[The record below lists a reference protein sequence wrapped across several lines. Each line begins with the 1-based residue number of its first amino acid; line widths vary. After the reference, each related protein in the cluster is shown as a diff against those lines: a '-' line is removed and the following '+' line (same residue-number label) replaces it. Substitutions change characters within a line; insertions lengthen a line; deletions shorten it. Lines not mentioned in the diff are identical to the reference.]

1 MWTTINAFLK
11 TVDNFV
17 WGVPLMVL
25 ILCGGILLTVRLG
38 VLQMRRLPL
47 ALKWM
52 IKNEEGGKGEIS
64 SFAALCTAL
73 SATIGTGNIVG
84 VATAVCAGG
93 PWALFWMIV
102 AAFFGMAT
110 KFSEGLLAIK
120 YRVVDKDGHSLGGP
134 FYYIEQ
140 GMGSKWKWLAKIFA
154 FFGVCVGLFGIGT
167 FSQVNGIASAIQNFF
182 DPNKVHTVAIPGI
195 GTYSWTVVIASL
207 ILAFCVGAVL
217 IGGKL
222 PGITLA
228 VMAVSDFFVHSW
240 YCIIA
245 IIAGIAIFIHAWK
258 KTEGGAHMLGKFILK
273 VPLVGPLSIKTASSR
288 MTRTLSTLMG
298 SGVQLVDALGLVTE
312 MMGNAVVKQAL
323 KDATEEVSRGI
334 PLSKPLADSGVFPP
348 MVYHMIEIGEETG
361 NMEDMLDKVA
371 AYYDDEV
378 ESATEALLAAMEP
391 LIIIVMALVVV
402 PIVLAIMMPMYSLYD
417 SIGA

>member
-1 MWTTINAFLK
+1 M
-11 TVDNFV
+11 
-17 WGVPLMVL
+17 
-25 ILCGGILLTVRLG
+25 
-38 VLQMRRLPL
+38 
-47 ALKWM
+47 
-52 IKNEEGGKGEIS
+52 E
-64 SFAALCTAL
+64 
-73 SATIGTGNIVG
+73 
-84 VATAVCAGG
+84 
-93 PWALFWMIV
+93 
-102 AAFFGMAT
+102 
-110 KFSEGLLAIK
+110 
-120 YRVVDKDGHSLGGP
+120 
-134 FYYIEQ
+134 
-140 GMGSKWKWLAKIFA
+140 
-154 FFGVCVGLFGIGT
+154 
-167 FSQVNGIASAIQNFF
+167 
-182 DPNKVHTVAIPGI
+182 
-195 GTYSWTVVIASL
+195 
-207 ILAFCVGAVL
+207 
-217 IGGKL
+217 
-222 PGITLA
+222 
-228 VMAVSDFFVHSW
+228 
-240 YCIIA
+240 
-245 IIAGIAIFIHAWK
+245 
-258 KTEGGAHMLGKFILK
+258 KTEGGAHILGKFILK

-371 AYYDDEV
+371 AYYDEEV

>member
-1 MWTTINAFLK
+1 MASYKYEVVGADGKPKTGTIEAMNMEVASAELKSGGNTIVSITRANVFNKDLEIHIGKAVSVREMSVFCRQFESVLNAGV
-11 TVDNFV
+11 TVVEALDMLSEQTENKPFANAIAEV
-17 WGVPLMVL
+17 RDSVQRGETLAVAMAEHPKIFPNLMVQMVAAGESSGGLDKAFSRVGSQFEKEAHLKGLIIKSAIYPVIL
-25 ILCGGILLTVRLG
+25 ILVIIV
-38 VLQMRRLPL
+38 VVAIM
-47 ALKWM
+47 M
-52 IKNEEGGKGEIS
+52 IK
-64 SFAALCTAL
+64 
-73 SATIGTGNIVG
+73 IV
-84 VATAVCAGG
+84 
-93 PWALFWMIV
+93 P
-102 AAFFGMAT
+102 
-110 KFSEGLLAIK
+110 
-120 YRVVDKDGHSLGGP
+120 
-134 FYYIEQ
+134 
-140 GMGSKWKWLAKIFA
+140 
-154 FFGVCVGLFGIGT
+154 T
-167 FSQVNGIASAIQNFF
+167 FTSQF
-182 DPNKVHTVAIPGI
+182 DEV
-195 GTYSWTVVIASL
+195 
-207 ILAFCVGAVL
+207 
-217 IGGKL
+217 GGKL

-240 YCIIA
+240 YFIVA

-258 KTEGGAHMLGKFILK
+258 KTEGGAHILGKFILK

-371 AYYDDEV
+371 AYYDEEV

-391 LIIIVMALVVV
+391 LIIIVMAVVVV

>member
-1 MWTTINAFLK
+1 MASYKYEVVGADGKPKTGTIEAVNMEVASAELKSVGNTIVSIARANAFNKDLEIHIGK
-11 TVDNFV
+11 AVSVREMSVFCRQFESVLNAGVTVVEALDMLSEQTENKPFANAIAEV
-17 WGVPLMVL
+17 RDSVQRGETLAVAMAEHPKIFPNLMVQMVAAGESSGGLDKAFSRVGSQFEKEAHLKGLIIKSAIYPVIL
-25 ILCGGILLTVRLG
+25 ILVIIV
-38 VLQMRRLPL
+38 VVAIM
-47 ALKWM
+47 M
-52 IKNEEGGKGEIS
+52 IK
-64 SFAALCTAL
+64 
-73 SATIGTGNIVG
+73 IVP
-84 VATAVCAGG
+84 T
-93 PWALFWMIV
+93 F
-102 AAFFGMAT
+102 T
-110 KFSEGLLAIK
+110 
-120 YRVVDKDGHSLGGP
+120 
-134 FYYIEQ
+134 EQ
-140 GMGSKWKWLAKIFA
+140 
-154 FFGVCVGLFGIGT
+154 
-167 FSQVNGIASAIQNFF
+167 F
-182 DPNKVHTVAIPGI
+182 DEV
-195 GTYSWTVVIASL
+195 
-207 ILAFCVGAVL
+207 
-217 IGGKL
+217 GGKL

-240 YCIIA
+240 YFIVA

-258 KTEGGAHMLGKFILK
+258 KTEGGAHILGKFILK

-371 AYYDDEV
+371 AYYDEEV

-391 LIIIVMALVVV
+391 LIIIVMAVVVV

>member
-1 MWTTINAFLK
+1 MVQTAKRTGVLRSAATSALNAKRANAFNKDLEIHIGK
-11 TVDNFV
+11 AVSVREMSVFCRQFESVLNAGVTVVEALDMLSEQTENKPFANAIAEV
-17 WGVPLMVL
+17 RDSVQRGETLAVAMAEHPKIFPNLMVQMVAAGESSGGLDKAFSRVGSQFEKEAHLKGLIIKSAIYPVIL
-25 ILCGGILLTVRLG
+25 ILVIIV
-38 VLQMRRLPL
+38 VVAIM
-47 ALKWM
+47 M
-52 IKNEEGGKGEIS
+52 IK
-64 SFAALCTAL
+64 
-73 SATIGTGNIVG
+73 IV
-84 VATAVCAGG
+84 
-93 PWALFWMIV
+93 P
-102 AAFFGMAT
+102 
-110 KFSEGLLAIK
+110 
-120 YRVVDKDGHSLGGP
+120 
-134 FYYIEQ
+134 
-140 GMGSKWKWLAKIFA
+140 
-154 FFGVCVGLFGIGT
+154 T
-167 FSQVNGIASAIQNFF
+167 FTSQF
-182 DPNKVHTVAIPGI
+182 DEV
-195 GTYSWTVVIASL
+195 
-207 ILAFCVGAVL
+207 
-217 IGGKL
+217 GGKL

-240 YCIIA
+240 YFLVA

-258 KTEGGAHMLGKFILK
+258 KTESGAHMLGKFILK

-371 AYYDDEV
+371 AYYDEEV

-391 LIIIVMALVVV
+391 LIIIVMAVVVV

>member
-1 MWTTINAFLK
+1 MASYKYEVVGADGKPKTGTIEAMNMEVASAELKSSGNTIVSIARANAFNKDLEIHIGK
-11 TVDNFV
+11 VVSVREMSVFCRQFESVLNAGVTVVEALDMLSEQTENKPFANAIAEV
-17 WGVPLMVL
+17 RDSVQRGETLAVAMAEHPKIFPNLMVQMVAAGESSGGLDKAFSRVGSQFEKEAHLKGLIIKSAIYPVIL
-25 ILCGGILLTVRLG
+25 ILVIIV
-38 VLQMRRLPL
+38 VVAIM
-47 ALKWM
+47 M
-52 IKNEEGGKGEIS
+52 IK
-64 SFAALCTAL
+64 
-73 SATIGTGNIVG
+73 IVP
-84 VATAVCAGG
+84 T
-93 PWALFWMIV
+93 F
-102 AAFFGMAT
+102 T
-110 KFSEGLLAIK
+110 
-120 YRVVDKDGHSLGGP
+120 
-134 FYYIEQ
+134 EQ
-140 GMGSKWKWLAKIFA
+140 
-154 FFGVCVGLFGIGT
+154 
-167 FSQVNGIASAIQNFF
+167 F
-182 DPNKVHTVAIPGI
+182 DEV
-195 GTYSWTVVIASL
+195 
-207 ILAFCVGAVL
+207 
-217 IGGKL
+217 GGKL

-240 YCIIA
+240 YFIIA

-371 AYYDDEV
+371 AYYDEEV

-391 LIIIVMALVVV
+391 LIIIVMAVVVV